1 MGFYLNRF
9 LNSYLANPDTKP
21 SASAQEHPAPGPRS
35 GHNRQAT
42 EASKV
47 SQVQRERQAR
57 IAPLPT
63 AAASLEHAP
72 VQRATLPEAS
82 RLLPSRPR
90 QALAGL
96 DPTSGRLSRTKRRL
110 GKAQNPAA
118 PRSQVTMQIA
128 APQRPGSLY
137 RCARAQEG
145 PDPCARDTVLRA
157 LGQCSKGRRKF
168 DGPLWLESPEPKRQR
183 QRQSPSPKL
192 SAFVPVT
199 RNGVILAF
207 MPRPGG
213 HLHRGAR
220 SRPAEGHRRRRAAE
234 ASRAAS
240 AQPPQPAARPAAG
253 TSPCSQG
260 LPHRAGSSCATARGS
275 PPQRR
280 PSATEHAWP
289 AGTPAPERVG
299 ALGPQPQLFG
309 ARSPQLASSCCS
321 QVCPNPQASLLSLGG
336 LAPRTAQGDTPAFPG
351 PRTPASSV

>member
-1 MGFYLNRF
+1 MGLYLSRY
-9 LNSYLANPDTKP
+9 LIKYLAKP
-21 SASAQEHPAPGPRS
+21 EPTMSAAAQKHRSPRPRS
-35 GHNRQAT
+35 VHHRQVGNL
-42 EASKV
+42 EV
-47 SQVQRERQAR
+47 SQVQRKRQAR

-207 MPRPGG
+207 MPRPSG

-253 TSPCSQG
+253 TSPDQALLTGPPAQSWEQLC
-260 LPHRAGSSCATARGS
+260 HRPR
-275 PPQRR
+275 
-280 PSATEHAWP
+280 E
-289 AGTPAPERVG
+289 PAPK
-299 ALGPQPQLFG
+299 
-309 ARSPQLASSCCS
+309 
-321 QVCPNPQASLLSLGG
+321 
-336 LAPRTAQGDTPAFPG
+336 APLRH
-351 PRTPASSV
+351 